1 MTGAKVERKVLHATC
16 LVERNFAKPAA
27 VVFAALSDPDKVR
40 RWMGASEHSELL
52 EFDCD
57 PREGGRLVL
66 KYQMGQETPIPGAVI
81 TNEGRFQ
88 NIVPGERIVTASTLK
103 MGDHIFSASLV
114 TFELVPA
121 EKGTDLILTHQGA
134 FFEGSDGPAMRE
146 QGWKKLMENLAGVV
160 QE

>member
-1 MTGAKVERKVLHATC
+1 VVERSF
-16 LVERNFAKPAA
+16 RKPAG

-52 EFDCD
+52 EFDCEF
-57 PREGGRLVL
+57 RLGGRLVL
-66 KYQMGQETPIPGAVI
+66 KYQMGPETPIAGAVI

-88 NIVPGERIVTASTLK
+88 NIVPGERVVTASTMK
-103 MGDHIFSASLV
+103 MGDHVFSASLV

-146 QGWKKLMENLAGVV
+146 QGWKKLIESLAAVV
-160 QE
+160 EE